1 MKLLLATSNLHKLRE
16 IRAILTKY
24 KNLELLSLRDF
35 PNFVLPEETG
45 QTFEENA
52 ILKASSAAKELKVMT
67 LADDSG
73 LVVPA
78 LDGRPGIR
86 SRRYAGKNA
95 TNKENLEKIIG
106 ELKNIKP
113 EKRLARFECA
123 MALCDESGN
132 LIKCVT
138 GTCEG
143 SLITEPRGNQGFGYD
158 PIFIKYD
165 YNKTIAEL
173 TEDVKNRI
181 SHRSKAF
188 DKILLTLESI
198 GIPC

>member
-1 MKLLLATSNLHKLRE
+1 MRLLLATSNLHKLRE
-16 IRAILTKY
+16 IRAILS
-24 KNLELLSLRDF
+24 KNKSLELLTLRDF
-35 PNFVLPEETG
+35 PQFKLPEETG
-45 QTFEENA
+45 TTFEENA
-52 ILKASSAAKELKVMT
+52 ILKAISAAKELHIMT

-78 LDGRPGIR
+78 LDDRPGIY
-86 SRRYAGKNA
+86 SNRYAGENA
-95 TNKENLEKIIG
+95 SDKENLEKLIN
-106 ELKNIKP
+106 ELHNIKP

-123 MALCDESGN
+123 MALSNENGD

-138 GTCEG
+138 GSCEG
-143 SLITEPRGNQGFGYD
+143 SLILEPRGNKGFGYD

-165 YNKTIAEL
+165 YNKTMAEL

-181 SHRSKAF
+181 SHRRRAF
-188 DKILLTLESI
+188 DKILITLESL

>member
-1 MKLLLATSNLHKLRE
+1 MKLLIATSNLHKLRE
-16 IRAILTKY
+16 IRAILS
-24 KNLELLSLRDF
+24 KNKSLELLSLRDF
-35 PNFVLPEETG
+35 PEFSLPPETG
-45 QTFEENA
+45 STFEENA
-52 ILKASSAAKELKVMT
+52 ILKAMSAAKELNVMT

-78 LDGRPGIR
+78 LDDRPGVF
-86 SRRYAGKNA
+86 SKRYAGENA
-95 TNKENLEKIIG
+95 TDKENLEKLIE
-106 ELKNIKP
+106 ELRNIKP
-113 EKRLARFECA
+113 EKRLARFECS
-123 MALCDESGN
+123 MALCDENGN

-143 SLITEPRGNQGFGYD
+143 SLILEPRGNKGFGYD

-181 SHRSKAF
+181 SHRRKAF
-188 DKILLTLESI
+188 DKILIALESL